1 MKSPAT
7 LPGVRAFTLDLKKQ
21 EVMTKYLDKD
31 GVATMWGKCKDRFAT
46 RYTVIDLTGR
56 SITFLPSS
64 EVNFVDAVHG
74 ATTALYMI
82 EVPGPSTPGKP
93 TKKKYHFALKSRL
106 AGAAG
111 GKTNVADLLGS
122 KAEFVEALNSS
133 IIGDLGNYEAVE
145 NLLDELFPGDDM
157 NMPQGV
163 VYKVST
169 NGLVYYY
176 ALGLRYAT
184 LDEAVEAIGGQALP
198 HEEPEIVREE
208 LDFASLDDIIQ
219 MEGVSGLKSVSVTK
233 LFDLGED
240 QMLCLVETH
249 ATNPIME
256 YSLITD
262 NNGLEMGIFGLP
274 VQRTGSDGLQE
285 YVRPLVVALPK
296 AAPAMDLFLV
306 TSKGS

>member
-1 MKSPAT
+1 
-7 LPGVRAFTLDLKKQ
+7 
-21 EVMTKYLDKD
+21 MTKYLDKD

-56 SITFLPSS
+56 SITFRMSS
-64 EVNFVDAVHG
+64 EVNFADAVYG
-74 ATTALYMI
+74 ASTALYLI
-82 EVPGPSTPGKP
+82 DTPGPSTPGKP
-93 TKKKYHFALKSRL
+93 SKHKYVFALMSKL
-106 AGAAG
+106 MGAVGAN
-111 GKTNVADLLGS
+111 TNVVALSGS

-133 IIGDLGNYEAVE
+133 IIGDIGSYEAVE
-145 NLLDELFPGDDM
+145 NLLDELFPGDEMD
-157 NMPQGV
+157 MPQGV
-163 VYKVST
+163 VYKVSA
-169 NGLVYYY
+169 NGLVFYY
-176 ALGLRYAT
+176 ALGYQYAT

-262 NNGLEMGIFGLP
+262 NNGLEIGIFGLP

-296 AAPAMDLFLV
+296 AAPAMDNFLV

>member
-1 MKSPAT
+1 
-7 LPGVRAFTLDLKKQ
+7 
-21 EVMTKYLDKD
+21 MTKYLDKD
-31 GVATMWGKCKDRFAT
+31 GVAMMWGKCKDRFAT

-56 SITFLPSS
+56 SIIFSMSS
-64 EVNFVDAVHG
+64 EVNYVDAVHG
-74 ATTALYMI
+74 ATTALYLI
-82 EVPGPSTPGKP
+82 KVPGPLTPGKP
-93 TKKKYHFALKSRL
+93 TKNKYHFALKSLL
-106 AGAAG
+106 AGAVG
-111 GKTNVADLLGS
+111 GAINIAALQGS

-133 IIGDLGNYEAVE
+133 IISGGLGQNNEAVE
-145 NLLDELFPGDDM
+145 NLLDELFPGDEMD
-157 NMPQGV
+157 MPQGV

-176 ALGLRYAT
+176 ALGFQYAT

-296 AAPAMDLFLV
+296 AAPAMDFFLV

>member
-1 MKSPAT
+1 
-7 LPGVRAFTLDLKKQ
+7 
-21 EVMTKYLDKD
+21 MTKYLDKD

-56 SITFLPSS
+56 SIRFSMSS
-64 EVNFVDAVHG
+64 EVNHVSAVHG
-74 ATTALYMI
+74 ATTELYLI
-82 EVPGPSTPGKP
+82 VVPGPSTPGKP
-93 TKKKYHFALKSRL
+93 TKNKYYFALKSLL
-106 AGAAG
+106 AGAVG
-111 GKTNVADLLGS
+111 GEINVAALQGS

-133 IIGDLGNYEAVE
+133 IIGGSGQNNEAVE
-145 NLLDELFPGDDM
+145 NLLDELFPGDEMD
-157 NMPQGV
+157 MPQGV

-169 NGLVYYY
+169 DGLVYYY
-176 ALGLRYAT
+176 ALGFQYVT

-262 NNGLEMGIFGLP
+262 NNGLEIGIFGLP

>member
-1 MKSPAT
+1 
-7 LPGVRAFTLDLKKQ
+7 
-21 EVMTKYLDKD
+21 MTKYLDKD

-56 SITFLPSS
+56 SITFLMSS
-64 EVNFVDAVHG
+64 EVNHVGAVYG
-74 ATTALYMI
+74 ATTALYLI
-82 EVPGPSTPGKP
+82 VVPGPSTPGKP
-93 TKKKYHFALKSRL
+93 TKNKYHFALKSL
-106 AGAAG
+106 MAGAAG
-111 GKTNVADLLGS
+111 GKTNVAALSGS
-122 KAEFVEALNSS
+122 KAEFVEELNSS
-133 IIGDLGNYEAVE
+133 IIGDLGQNNEAVE
-145 NLLDELFPGDDM
+145 NLLDELFPGDEMD
-157 NMPQGV
+157 MPQGV

-176 ALGLRYAT
+176 ALGFQYAT

-296 AAPAMDLFLV
+296 AAPAMDHFLV

>member
-1 MKSPAT
+1 MSNK
-7 LPGVRAFTLDLKKQ
+7 F
-21 EVMTKYLDKD
+21 LDKA
-31 GVATMWGKCKDRFAT
+31 GVGTLWGKCKDRFAT

-56 SITFLPSS
+56 IITLLPSS

-74 ATTALYMI
+74 VTTALYMI
-82 EVPGPSTPGKP
+82 DTPGPSMPGKP
-93 TKKKYHFALKSRL
+93 SKHKYVFALKSQL
-106 AGAAG
+106 TGAAG
-111 GKTNVADLLGS
+111 GAINVAELSGS
-122 KAEFVEALNSS
+122 KAEFVEELNSS
-133 IIGDLGNYEAVE
+133 ITGDLGNYEAVE
-145 NLLDELFPGDDM
+145 NLLDELFPGDEMDM
-157 NMPQGV
+157 PHGV

-176 ALGLRYAT
+176 ALGFQYAT

-274 VQRTGSDGLQE
+274 VQRIGSDGLQE

-296 AAPAMDLFLV
+296 AAPAMDYFHV